1 MLENFANSL
10 VTIFYAYA
18 ALGALFAI
26 TFLTVG
32 IARIDHEAKG
42 AGRGFRLIIVPGV
55 IALWPLLAYRWFTGI
70 TEPPPQK
77 DPHR

>member
-1 MLENFANSL
+1 MLENLANSL
-10 VTIFYAYA
+10 VTIFYAYV

-26 TFLTVG
+26 TFLTIG
-32 IARIDHEAKG
+32 IARIDHEAQG
-42 AGRGFRLIIVPGV
+42 SGLGFRLMIAPGA

-70 TEPPPQK
+70 TEPPLQK

>member
-1 MLENFANSL
+1 MLEIAANSL

-18 ALGALFAI
+18 ALGTLFAI
-26 TFLTVG
+26 TFLTIG
-32 IARIDHEAKG
+32 ISRLDHEAQG
-42 AGRGFRLIIVPGV
+42 AGLGFRLIISPGV
-55 IALWPLLAYRWFTGI
+55 IALWPLLAYRWFAGV